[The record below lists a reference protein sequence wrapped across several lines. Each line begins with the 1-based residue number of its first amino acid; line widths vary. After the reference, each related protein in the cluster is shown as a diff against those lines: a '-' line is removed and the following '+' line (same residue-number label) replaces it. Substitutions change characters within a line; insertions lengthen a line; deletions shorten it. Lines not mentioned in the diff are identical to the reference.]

1 MRASCSLTLQ
11 GVMKLHRASLGWGGW
26 SGPGTDSLT
35 QNCAQRGGDRG
46 GTSPMCWGRRK
57 GAETITAAHR
67 CAVTPPLLQLS
78 QLKVAAS
85 FFGGREHLR
94 NQLMLSPK

>member
-1 MRASCSLTLQ
+1 
-11 GVMKLHRASLGWGGW
+11 
-26 SGPGTDSLT
+26 
-35 QNCAQRGGDRG
+35 
-46 GTSPMCWGRRK
+46 MCWGRRK
-57 GAETITAAHR
+57 GAETITTAHR

-85 FFGGREHLR
+85 FLGGCEQLR